1 MTANLPADEARRWL
15 AFAQDDRVVAEESSR
30 TGLIA
35 PHIGCYHAQ
44 QAVEKTLKSIVVF
57 LQVRFPFRHDLDELR
72 DHLPPGWQDAN
83 AHPDLSMLTQWA
95 VEGRYPGN
103 WPEATDA
110 DVRAAAQ
117 QARAV
122 WLAILDDLDQHGL
135 DVSTFR

>member
-15 AFAQDDRVVAEESSR
+15 AFARDDLTVAEESAGPGR
-30 TGLIA
+30 IA

-44 QAVEKTLKSIVVF
+44 QAVEKALKSIFVF
-57 LQVRFPFRHDLDELR
+57 VQMRFPFRHDLDELR
-72 DHLPPGWQDAN
+72 DHLPPGWQVSN

-103 WPEATDA
+103 WPEATDV
-110 DVRAAAQ
+110 DVRVAAR

-122 WLAILDDLDQHGL
+122 WHTVLDDLERHGL
-135 DVSTFR
+135 DVSAFR